1 MLNIRSHAGRRDL
14 PSAHVATLC
23 VTSLRRIALQT
34 VALFALTS
42 VVACGGAGGGGGVT
56 PPPTDT
62 TTTNPPPTPITWN
75 LVWSDDFDGAAGAS
89 VDPAKWSFD
98 LGDGCS
104 AGICGWGNNE
114 KEYYTNAADN
124 VSLDGQGH
132 LAIVARTTVSPT
144 CYYGACMYTSA
155 KITTRGKMNAAPGRV
170 EARIRIPKGQGLWPA
185 FWMLGNDF
193 ATAGWPASGE
203 LDIME
208 NKGSAP
214 NTSSSAIH
222 GPGYSGNTPFAHANT
237 IGPGTLADDYHLYAV
252 EWDANAARFYVDG
265 TMHYVVLR
273 SDIQRYGTSIL
284 DKPYFII
291 LNLAVGGNF
300 DGDPSSGAIFPATML
315 VDYVRVYTASK

>member
-1 MLNIRSHAGRRDL
+1 MINIRSLTG
-14 PSAHVATLC
+14 
-23 VTSLRRIALQT
+23 
-34 VALFALTS
+34 LFALCGLA
-42 VVACGGAGGGGGVT
+42 ACGGAGGGGGVT

-62 TTTNPPPTPITWN
+62 TTTPPPITWN

-89 VDPAKWSFD
+89 VDPAKWTFD

-114 KEYYTNAADN
+114 KEFYTNATDN

-132 LAIVARTTVSPT
+132 LAIVARAMPALNVS
-144 CYYGACMYTSA
+144 CYYGPCSYTSA

-170 EARIRIPKGQGLWPA
+170 EARIKIPAGQGLWPA

-208 NKGSAP
+208 NKGSLP

-237 IGPGTLADDYHLYAV
+237 IGPGTLADGYHVYAV
-252 EWDANAARFYVDG
+252 EWDAEAARFYVDG
-265 TMHYVVLR
+265 TMHYLVLR

-284 DKPYFII
+284 DKPYYVI

-300 DGDPSSGAIFPATML
+300 DGDPQSSAIFPATML

>member
-1 MLNIRSHAGRRDL
+1 MIKTRPLLILAF
-14 PSAHVATLC
+14 AAT
-23 VTSLRRIALQT
+23 T
-34 VALFALTS
+34 
-42 VVACGGAGGGGGVT
+42 ACGGGAAAST
-56 PPPTDT
+56 TSPPDT
-62 TTTNPPPTPITWN
+62 TTTPKITYTQ
-75 LVWSDDFDGAAGAS
+75 VWSDEFDGAAGSS

-98 LGDGCS
+98 LGDGCT

-124 VSLDGQGH
+124 ASLDGQGH
-132 LAIVARTTVSPT
+132 LAIVARPAVLNTT
-144 CYYGACMYTSA
+144 CYYGPCKYTSA
-155 KITTRGKMNAAPGRV
+155 KITTRGKMSAAPGRV

-193 ATAGWPASGE
+193 GTVGWPASGE

-214 NTSSSAIH
+214 STSSSAIH

-237 IGPGTLADDYHLYAV
+237 ISAPATLADDYHLYAV
-252 EWDANAARFYVDG
+252 EWDAVGASFYVDG
-265 TMHYVVLR
+265 IMHYQVLR
-273 SDIQRYGTSIL
+273 VDIQRYGTSIL
-284 DKPYFII
+284 DKPYYII

-300 DGDPSSGAIFPATML
+300 DGDPASDSILPATML